1 MSNIHF
7 ANQDNIPHEIRDDV
21 RLALERN
28 RDRIN
33 WDFQDLDYLFRI
45 YNRFVAPIGEPENVN
60 CSGRRTKVIG
70 KLSLFASRWT
80 NN

>member
-60 CSGRRTKVIG
+60 CSGCRTKVIG
-70 KLSLFASRWT
+70 KLRLFASRWT